1 MVEKMDLGVLIDA
14 RLNMS
19 QQCAQVAKK
28 ANGILACI
36 RNTVV
41 SRNREV
47 IIPLYSA
54 LVMSHHE
61 YCVQFWAPQCKKD
74 IEALERVQ
82 RRATKL
88 VRGLEHRPY
97 EERLKELRFFS
108 LEKRRLRGDLI
119 ALYYYLEGGCSE
131 LGVSLFSR
139 VTSDRTRGNGFK
151 LRQGRFR
158 LDVRKCYVSERMV
171 RHWNGLP
178 SEVEESP
185 TLAVF
190 KECFD
195 AVLRDQGRGCKCLCI
210 LQSTN
215 EGAYSSQQMSS
226 TINDVM
232 NNKSQPNFGMAHLI
246 RTSLLP
252 DTLRVK

>member
-1 MVEKMDLGVLIDA
+1 MDLVEEMDLGVLVDA
-14 RLNMS
+14 QLNMS

-36 RNTVV
+36 RSSVA

-54 LVMSHHE
+54 LVRLHLE
-61 YCVQFWAPQCKKD
+61 YCVQFWAPHCKKD

-97 EERLKELRFFS
+97 EERLKELGLFS

-119 ALYYYLEGGCSE
+119 ALYNYLKGGCSE
-131 LGVSLFSR
+131 LGVSLFPR

-151 LRQGRFR
+151 LHQGRFR
-158 LDVRKCYVSERMV
+158 LDVRKYYFSERVV

-178 SEVEESP
+178 REVVESP
-185 TLAVF
+185 TLVVF
-190 KECFD
+190 KERLD
-195 AVLRDQGRGCKCLCI
+195 VVLRD
-210 LQSTN
+210 
-215 EGAYSSQQMSS
+215 M
-226 TINDVM
+226 V
-232 NNKSQPNFGMAHLI
+232 
-246 RTSLLP
+246 
-252 DTLRVK
+252 